1 MRATVYGATSK
12 LNEYKKELIVTDC
25 GMEWFEFSN
34 GWRLEWSEITGNF
47 VLYGLRGRLMAQHCY
62 IEIG

>member
-1 MRATVYGATSK
+1 MRFD
-12 LNEYKKELIVTDC
+12 KKELIVTDC

-47 VLYGLRGRLMAQHCY
+47 ILYGLRGRLMARHCY